1 MDIKH
6 LFFDL
11 DRTLWDFETNSFNEL
26 INLYHCHNLH
36 QKGISLEKEFV
47 KVYKKINEK
56 CWEKYRLNELSKE
69 NLRFERFKD
78 TLEYFG
84 IYNDYVNN
92 SPYRTVLIPN
102 AVELLTELK
111 HNFQLHIITNGFQEV
126 QHVKIDQSGLSKF
139 FKIVVTSEMAG
150 AKKPSPLI
158 FNYALEK
165 AGASIG
171 NSVMIG
177 DDLNTDIQGAINLGM
192 KSIYFNP
199 SEKPNNS
206 NAWKEVVNLREIKN
220 IFL

>member
-1 MDIKH
+1 MVVGLSNFQSKH
-6 LFFDL
+6 GGASHLPMAPL
-11 DRTLWDFETNSFNEL
+11 KRGEGEFNEL

-84 IYNDYVNN
+84 IYNLELSIKIGDDYVNN

-139 FKIVVTSEMAG
+139 FKT
-150 AKKPSPLI
+150 KPI
-158 FNYALEK
+158 
-165 AGASIG
+165 
-171 NSVMIG
+171 
-177 DDLNTDIQGAINLGM
+177 
-192 KSIYFNP
+192 
-199 SEKPNNS
+199 
-206 NAWKEVVNLREIKN
+206 
-220 IFL
+220 